1 MAKQILGGYK
11 MSNLHSFFSL
21 GALVLIALISLRFNS
36 AVLENSNI
44 ETENKVYL
52 TAFSLAND
60 LIEEIKTKAFDAA
73 TIKFPTTDPSVLT
86 SPYYLGPAAN
96 EHYPN
101 FNDVDDFNNFSRLID
116 APHSENY
123 LVSCSVYYVSETNPD
138 YKVMTQT
145 FYKRADVTVTS
156 PYMKNAVLI
165 SFIFTLK

>member
-101 FNDVDDFNNFSRLID
+101 FNDVDDFNNFSRMID
-116 APHSENY
+116 APHAENY

>member
-1 MAKQILGGYK
+1 

-36 AVLENSNI
+36 AVLENSTI

-60 LIEEIKTKAFDAA
+60 LIEEIKTKAFDVA
-73 TIKFPTTDPSVLT
+73 TINFPTTDPSILT
-86 SPYYLGPAAN
+86 SPYSLGPASN

-101 FNDVDDFNNFSRLID
+101 FNDVDDFNNFSRMID
-116 APHSENY
+116 APHAENY
-123 LVSCSVYYVSETNPD
+123 LVSCSVYYVSETNLD

-156 PYMKNAVLI
+156 PYMKNTVQL
-165 SFIFTLK
+165 SFIFTTK